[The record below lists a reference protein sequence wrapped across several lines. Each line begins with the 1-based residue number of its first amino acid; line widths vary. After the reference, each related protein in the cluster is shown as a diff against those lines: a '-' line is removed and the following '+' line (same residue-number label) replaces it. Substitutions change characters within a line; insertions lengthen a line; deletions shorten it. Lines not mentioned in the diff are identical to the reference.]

1 MEQGQTVE
9 HRILVEGDR
18 ANFDMH
24 GHGGGQSVTF
34 EKGRSSTGDEG
45 EIVAE
50 LDGEHGWFWRNRDS
64 SDATMTVQ
72 VRGEYAE
79 FKDAS

>member
-1 MEQGQTVE
+1 MTY
-9 HRILVEGDR
+9 
-18 ANFDMH
+18 
-24 GHGGGQSVTF
+24 
-34 EKGRSSTGDEG
+34 EKGRGSTGSEG

-50 LDGEHGWFWRNRDS
+50 FDGEHGWFWRNRDS
-64 SDATMTVQ
+64 ADVTVTVR